1 MLRLQC
7 SHETLYCIWS
17 VQLDAVAEHRSDCVH
32 HSTIALK
39 FNCTQHQCVKMT
51 NDLGSLRI
59 TIATI
64 LAFLIK
70 AVTCTA
76 RNVPFGVCEKGFPHG

>member
-1 MLRLQC
+1 
-7 SHETLYCIWS
+7 
-17 VQLDAVAEHRSDCVH
+17 
-32 HSTIALK
+32 
-39 FNCTQHQCVKMT
+39 MT

-70 AVTCTA
+70 AVTCTVSA
-76 RNVPFGVCEKGFPHG
+76 ASRTLIGMPPLVCAKRDFHTGRHIDPSQFRPHLGR